1 MIDSSELRSMI
12 GVFIM
17 IAIWIMQ
24 GLRML
29 IKPASIRENS
39 MIYRYIYERFFQHWN
54 KNVKKTGKLSRKNIQ
69 IYGLILVLLGLLF
82 LGIAL
87 TMV

>member
-1 MIDSSELRSMI
+1 MFDSSELRSMI
-12 GVFIM
+12 VVFIV

-39 MIYRYIYERFFQHWN
+39 MMYRYIYERFFRHWN

-69 IYGLILVLLGLLF
+69 IYGLILVFLGLLF